1 MAAVRLHNVRKV
13 YDNGKVAVADA
24 SFEVSDGELMV
35 LVGPSGCG
43 KTTLLR
49 MIAGLETATSGSIAI
64 DGRVVNDMP
73 PRERDIAMVFQNY
86 ALYPHMS
93 VAQNLA
99 FGLKLRGVPRAEI
112 ERRVSSA
119 AEMLGLT
126 TMLESRPRQMS
137 GGQRQRVALG
147 RALVRE
153 PKVFLLDEPLSNLDA
168 KLRLSMRVEIARL
181 HKRLRATM
189 IYVTHDQI
197 EAMTLGQRIVVFN
210 QGEIQQIDTPM
221 RLYEKPANIFVAGF
235 LGSPAMNFL
244 RGRLQFERD
253 ASARLQMDGAGL
265 PLGDLAS
272 TLPALKAWADREIV
286 LGLRPEQLQLASSD
300 DRLRP
305 SLRAQLEVTEPV
317 GNEVF
322 LYLRHGATELVARVP
337 PQALPATGS
346 DVALTFAPRHL
357 HAFDPES
364 GRRVETD
371 AAVP

>member
-1 MAAVRLHNVRKV
+1 MAAVRLDNVRKV
-13 YDNGKVAVADA
+13 FDNGKVAVAGA
-24 SFEVSDGELMV
+24 TLEVADGELMV

-49 MIAGLETATSGSIAI
+49 MIAGLETATSGTIAI
-64 DGRVVNDMP
+64 DGRVVNDIA

-99 FGLKLRGVPRAEI
+99 FGLKLRGVPRVEI
-112 ERRVSSA
+112 ERRVSAA
-119 AEMLGLT
+119 AEMLGLG

-197 EAMTLGQRIVVFN
+197 EAMTLGQRIAVFN
-210 QGEIQQIDTPM
+210 NGEIQQLDTPM

-244 RGRLQFERD
+244 RGRLHFESD
-253 ASARLQMDGAGL
+253 VSASLQMEGARL
-265 PLGDLAS
+265 PLGGLVVARPD
-272 TLPALKAWADREIV
+272 LKAHADREIV
-286 LGLRPEQLQLASSD
+286 LGLRPEQLQLASANGNSS
-300 DRLRP
+300 P

-322 LYLRHGATELVARVP
+322 LYLRYGATELVARVP
-337 PQALPATGS
+337 PQSLPPAGS
-346 DVALTFAPRHL
+346 EVALTFAPQHL

-364 GRRVETD
+364 GRRID
-371 AAVP
+371 SGGA

>member
-1 MAAVRLHNVRKV
+1 
-13 YDNGKVAVADA
+13 
-24 SFEVSDGELMV
+24 
-35 LVGPSGCG
+35 
-43 KTTLLR
+43 
-49 MIAGLETATSGSIAI
+49 
-64 DGRVVNDMP
+64 
-73 PRERDIAMVFQNY
+73 
-86 ALYPHMS
+86 PHMS

-112 ERRVSSA
+112 ERRVSAA
-119 AEMLGLT
+119 AEMLGLG

-197 EAMTLGQRIVVFN
+197 EAMTLGQRIAVFN

-221 RLYEKPANIFVAGF
+221 RLYEKPANLFVAGF

-244 RGRLQFERD
+244 RGRLHFESA
-253 ASARLQMDGAGL
+253 ASASLQMDGAGL
-265 PLGDLAS
+265 PLGDLSAAH
-272 TLPALKAWADREIV
+272 PGLKARADREIV
-286 LGLRPEQLQLASSD
+286 LGLRPEQLQLASPD
-300 DRLRP
+300 ERAP
-305 SLRAQLEVTEPV
+305 LRAHLEVTEPV

-322 LYLRHGATELVARVP
+322 LYLRYGATELVARVP
-337 PQALPATGS
+337 PQSLPPAGS
-346 DVALTFAPRHL
+346 EVALTFAPRHL

-364 GRRVETD
+364 GRRIETGG
-371 AAVP
+371 A